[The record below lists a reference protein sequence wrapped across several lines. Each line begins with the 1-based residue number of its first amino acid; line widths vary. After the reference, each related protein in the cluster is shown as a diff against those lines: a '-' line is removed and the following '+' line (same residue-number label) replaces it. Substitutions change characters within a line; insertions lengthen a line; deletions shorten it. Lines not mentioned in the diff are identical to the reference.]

1 MPTNQDPASNN
12 FERSATRRLIS
23 LTLGV
28 LMAAGGA
35 FAFVWMLF
43 HVVEPIK
50 AMFWMAPV
58 VVSVIGLYIIW
69 DDIQNP

>member
-1 MPTNQDPASNN
+1 
-12 FERSATRRLIS
+12 
-23 LTLGV
+23 
-28 LMAAGGA
+28 
-35 FAFVWMLF
+35 MLF